1 MEEKT
6 YTLRALK
13 ADDLFM
19 VLRII
24 NKIGL
29 SELKKCFDGET
40 VRKAIADAGKEQ
52 ESDLASAVG
61 MQIMVDVAALV
72 VERLPEC
79 RTELYQFLASLSGM
93 KEKEI
98 ADLPMGTFAGIVM
111 ETIQKEEFADFFTQV
126 FKLRS

>member
-52 ESDLASAVG
+52 ESDLAAAVG

-72 VERLPEC
+72 VGRLPEC

-98 ADLPMGTFAGIVM
+98 ADLPIGTFAGMVM

>member
-52 ESDLASAVG
+52 ESDLAAAVG

-72 VERLPEC
+72 LERLPEC
-79 RTELYQFLASLSGM
+79 RTEIYQFLAALSGM

-98 ADLPMGTFAGIVM
+98 AELPMGAFTGMMM

>member
-19 VLRII
+19 GLRII

-52 ESDLASAVG
+52 ESDLAAAVG

-72 VERLPEC
+72 VGRLPEC

-98 ADLPMGTFAGIVM
+98 ADLPMGTFAGMVM

-126 FKLRS
+126 FKLSS